1 MTVREDRFGNV
12 VQASRPATGQVL
24 AVGAASV
31 PSAAFAVNK
40 DRPVRSGTGGTQ
52 PSTANNT
59 RHVRLVGT
67 VSCWV
72 AFSSTIG
79 TAPVAARQ
87 NASSMF
93 LPAGLPEYFW
103 VRQGEQIAVIQDA
116 TGGFLYITELD
127 N

>member
-12 VQASRPATGQVL
+12 VQASRPTSTQTL

-31 PSAAFAVNK
+31 VSAAFAVNQ
-40 DRPVRSGTGGTQ
+40 DRPTRLDDGQVQTTTS
-52 PSTANNT
+52 STNHT

-72 AFSSTIG
+72 SFGNPPNAAVRQG
-79 TAPVAARQ
+79 T
-87 NASSMF
+87 SSMF

-103 VRQGEQIAVIQDA
+103 VSVGEQIAVIQDA
-116 TGGFLYITELD
+116 TGGFLYITELT

>member
-12 VQASRPATGQVL
+12 VQASRPYSSQAL
-24 AVGAASV
+24 AIGAASV
-31 PSAAFAVNK
+31 QSAPFSVSK
-40 DRPVRSGTGGTQ
+40 DRPVRNATGGSQ
-52 PSTANNT
+52 PSSQANNT
-59 RHVRLVGT
+59 RHVRIVDT
-67 VSCWV
+67 VASWI
-72 AFSSTIG
+72 AFG
-79 TAPVAARQ
+79 TAPVAALR
-87 NASSMF
+87 SVTSMF